1 MYGQKVLRG
10 QIWWVNTNKDIIG
23 NVQSTNRPH
32 LVISNNIGNRNANIV
47 TVIPCTSEEKKKMPM
62 HVECEI
68 NGILNTI
75 LCEQIRTINTD
86 ELINYMFTLEE
97 GTMKK
102 VDKALKITLGIDDDE
117 MKLEPLVLHNIDA
130 MRYKPFEGNGGV
142 RPKVTVKTIEELQRS
157 YIRKEGEKN
166 E

>member
-10 QIWWVNTNKDIIG
+10 QVWWVNTKKDIIG

-32 LVISNNIGNRNANIV
+32 LVVSNNIGNRNANVV
-47 TVIPCTSEEKKKMPM
+47 TVVPCTSEDKRKMPM

-86 ELINYMFTLEE
+86 ELINYMFTLEKD
-97 GTMKK
+97 TMKK
-102 VDKALKITLGIDDDE
+102 VDRALKVTLGIDEDE
-117 MKLEPLVLHNIDA
+117 MRLEQLSIHNIDA
-130 MRYKPFEGNGGV
+130 VRYEPFTGNGTIKS
-142 RPKVTVKTIEELQRS
+142 KVTVKTIEELKDTWKQNNKDE
-157 YIRKEGEKN
+157 I
-166 E
+166 